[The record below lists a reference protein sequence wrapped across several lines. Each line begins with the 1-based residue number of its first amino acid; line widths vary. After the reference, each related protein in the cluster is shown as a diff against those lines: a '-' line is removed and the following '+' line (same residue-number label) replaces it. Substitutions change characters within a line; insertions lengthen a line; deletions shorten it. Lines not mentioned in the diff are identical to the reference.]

1 MARPTKYKEH
11 VRAAREWLGRAEDS
25 LEQEDHIRG
34 DLDVM
39 LAQAELQRAQ
49 ETEEGRVRRRWLGR
63 LLPAGA
69 AALVAALVWGLWPSV
84 PAPLIERPSVM
95 PAAEPGEAG
104 SASVPAAAA
113 TPMAIESSTVRPMT
127 AEIVSPTVSPMT
139 AEIVSPT
146 VSPMTAEISS
156 VVEEPS
162 SVEVPISEKAAD
174 MEPLPQPS
182 SRVPSRD
189 ILPSRDMQKLMSA
202 AGQSL
207 RAQ

>member
-84 PAPLIERPSVM
+84 PAPLSERPSVM

-127 AEIVSPTVSPMT
+127 AEIVPPAVP
-139 AEIVSPT
+139 
-146 VSPMTAEISS
+146 PMTAEISS

-162 SVEVPISEKAAD
+162 SVEVPISEAAD
-174 MEPLPQPS
+174 KGPLPQPS

>member
-127 AEIVSPTVSPMT
+127 AEIVPPTVP
-139 AEIVSPT
+139 
-146 VSPMTAEISS
+146 PMTAEISS

-162 SVEVPISEKAAD
+162 SVEVSISEAAD

-189 ILPSRDMQKLMSA
+189 ILPSRNMQKLMSA

>member
-39 LAQAELQRAQ
+39 LAQAELQRAR

-139 AEIVSPT
+139 AEI
-146 VSPMTAEISS
+146 SS

>member
-1 MARPTKYKEH
+1 
-11 VRAAREWLGRAEDS
+11 
-25 LEQEDHIRG
+25 
-34 DLDVM
+34 M

-113 TPMAIESSTVRPMT
+113 TPMAIESSAVRPMT
-127 AEIVSPTVSPMT
+127 AEIVPPTVP
-139 AEIVSPT
+139 
-146 VSPMTAEISS
+146 PMTAEISS

-162 SVEVPISEKAAD
+162 SVEVPISEAAD

-182 SRVPSRD
+182 PRVPSRD

>member
-1 MARPTKYKEH
+1 MAKQTKYKEH

-49 ETEEGRVRRRWLGR
+49 EMEEGLAQRRWLRR

-69 AALVAALVWGLWPSV
+69 AAVVAAFVWGVWVSV
-84 PAPLIERPSVM
+84 PPPLVDRPPIM
-95 PAAEPGEAG
+95 TAAEREG
-104 SASVPAAAA
+104 SSSAPVPAAAA
-113 TPMAIESSTVRPMT
+113 APVAIAPPP
-127 AEIVSPTVSPMT
+127 AP
-139 AEIVSPT
+139 
-146 VSPMTAEISS
+146 PMTAEISP

-162 SVEVPISEKAAD
+162 SVEVPISEKTA
-174 MEPLPQPS
+174 ETELLPQPS
-182 SRVPSRD
+182 VR
-189 ILPSRDMQKLMSA
+189 IPSRDMQKLMSA

>member
-127 AEIVSPTVSPMT
+127 AEIVPPTVP
-139 AEIVSPT
+139 
-146 VSPMTAEISS
+146 PMTAEISS

-162 SVEVPISEKAAD
+162 SVEVPISEAAD

>member
-127 AEIVSPTVSPMT
+127 AEIVSPTVSP
-139 AEIVSPT
+139 I
-146 VSPMTAEISS
+146 TAEISS

-174 MEPLPQPS
+174 MEPFPQPS

>member
-1 MARPTKYKEH
+1 MARTTKYKEH

-113 TPMAIESSTVRPMT
+113 TPVAIESSTVRPMT
-127 AEIVSPTVSPMT
+127 AEIVPPTVP
-139 AEIVSPT
+139 
-146 VSPMTAEISS
+146 PMTAEISS

-162 SVEVPISEKAAD
+162 SVEVSISEAAD

>member
-127 AEIVSPTVSPMT
+127 AEIVPPTVP
-139 AEIVSPT
+139 
-146 VSPMTAEISS
+146 PMTAEISS

-162 SVEVPISEKAAD
+162 SVEVPISEAAD

-182 SRVPSRD
+182 SRVSSRD

>member
-104 SASVPAAAA
+104 SASVPAAAV

-127 AEIVSPTVSPMT
+127 AEVVPPTVP
-139 AEIVSPT
+139 
-146 VSPMTAEISS
+146 PMTAEISS

-162 SVEVPISEKAAD
+162 SVEVPISEAAD

>member
-84 PAPLIERPSVM
+84 PAPLIDRPSVM

-127 AEIVSPTVSPMT
+127 AEIVPPTVP
-139 AEIVSPT
+139 
-146 VSPMTAEISS
+146 PMTAEISS

>member
-113 TPMAIESSTVRPMT
+113 TPVAIESSTVRPMT
-127 AEIVSPTVSPMT
+127 AEIVPPTVP
-139 AEIVSPT
+139 
-146 VSPMTAEISS
+146 PMTAEISS

-162 SVEVPISEKAAD
+162 SVEVSISEAAD